1 MTLTQIHIGPK
12 ITKSNIATFIYILLC
27 ASLLTSCAT
36 TQQTLSPDKYL
47 LKKNAIIFSSE
58 ERIDNKEDL
67 RYGILSLIKQDE
79 NISRLWPP
87 KNWFSKDT
95 MIVYDPELGQESAES
110 IEKFLRNKKGYYK
123 AKVKH
128 NVDIDNK
135 QLTSNYY
142 VDLNKRYRVKSF
154 QITSQD
160 KSIVDEIN
168 NLPSLALIR
177 EGDPVDSELFETERS
192 RIVGELQNL
201 GYANFVSNFIEI
213 IGDSTNYLV
222 DVEFNVIVP
231 PPDSVHKKY
240 YIGEI
245 NVFTEHLV
253 QSNPSFSIR
262 DTFERTNYFG
272 RSSEFIVKPKFL
284 AKNIYLRNGNLY
296 LNTDRIKT
304 QRTLNS
310 LSSYK
315 YVQVNPKL
323 NTEKDSIFDIDIFLS
338 PYEHKWISEQGLDLF
353 YAFGSTSFQQNLFGL
368 SAFGSLQNRNV
379 FGGSEKY
386 SFNLDGSVE
395 LSLPSLAANRWSFGA
410 NNILELPRLVDLFS
424 FGKFL
429 ENIRVIP
436 TNSYDRF
443 KDEARTDISLGYNF
457 TKSIRNFSISSFNA
471 SWGYTYRA
479 NAQSLYKMR
488 QLGLNLFIFNPTD
501 NFRMNN
507 LDDNPLL
514 ANSFQDN
521 ISTGFLF
528 RDLRYFFYGK
538 KNRRGR
544 SVSLLTNFEVS
555 GLEIF
560 LANKLAN
567 LISGENV
574 AWTLGKESRF
584 NFAKYVKLELDGR
597 IYKDITKKSQL
608 AARAD
613 IGLVVPFGKE
623 NDGTL
628 LQTPYLSQFYAGG
641 PNSNRAWQIRELGP
655 GGYSEVLE
663 PPFFQAGDLK
673 IEFNL
678 EYRWNLFLFFE
689 GALFLD
695 AGNIWTLRTEE
706 ARPNSKISADFLDQ
720 MAVGTGWGIRAD
732 FTYFLIRLDFGYKL
746 RSPFPLDD
754 SGSHLVFG
762 KTIPGT
768 DGESYNSLLGN
779 INVAINYPF

>member
-1 MTLTQIHIGPK
+1 MRYEIE
-12 ITKSNIATFIYILLC
+12 
-27 ASLLTSCAT
+27 SLL
-36 TQQTLSPDKYL
+36 
-47 LKKNAIIFSSE
+47 
-58 ERIDNKEDL
+58 
-67 RYGILSLIKQDE
+67 KQDE
-79 NISRLWPP
+79 NVSRLWPP

-95 MIVYDPELGQESAES
+95 MIVYDPDLAQESAES

-123 AKVKH
+123 AVVKH
-128 NVDIDNK
+128 DVDIESK
-135 QLTSNYY
+135 QLTANFA
-142 VDLNKRYRVKSF
+142 VNLGTRYRVKSY

-160 KSIVDEIN
+160 KSIVSEIN
-168 NLPSLALIR
+168 HLQSLPLISR
-177 EGDPVDSELFETERS
+177 GDPVDSELFEIERS

-231 PPDSVHKKY
+231 PPDSVHKKF

-253 QSNPSFSIR
+253 QTNPSFSIQ
-262 DTFERTNYFG
+262 DTFERSNYFA

-310 LSSYK
+310 LSTYK

-368 SAFGSLQNRNV
+368 SAFGSLQNRNL

-395 LSLPSLAANRWSFGA
+395 LAIPSFAANRWSFGA
-410 NNILELPRLVDLFS
+410 NNILELPRLVDLFG

-429 ENIRVIP
+429 EKIRVIP
-436 TNSYDRF
+436 TNNYDRF

-471 SWGYTYRA
+471 SWGYTYQA

-488 QLGLNLFIFNPTD
+488 QLGLNLFIFDPTES
-501 NFRMNN
+501 FRRNN
-507 LDDNPLL
+507 LDDNQLL
-514 ANSFQDN
+514 ANSFEDN

-528 RDLRYFFYGK
+528 RDLRYFFNGK

-544 SVSLLTNFEVS
+544 SFSLLTNFEVS

-560 LANKLAN
+560 AANKLAN
-567 LISGENV
+567 LISGENN
-574 AWTLGKESRF
+574 AWELGSDGRF
-584 NFAKYVKLELDGR
+584 NFAKYVKMELDGR
-597 IYKDITKKSQL
+597 FYRDITKKSQI

-613 IGLVVPFGKE
+613 IGLVVPFGKK

-641 PNSNRAWQIRELGP
+641 PNSLRAWQIRELGP
-655 GGYSEVLE
+655 GGFSEILE
-663 PPFFQAGDLK
+663 PPFFQAGDVKL
-673 IEFNL
+673 EFNI

-689 GALFLD
+689 GAVFMD
-695 AGNIWTLRTEE
+695 AGNIWTLRTEPN
-706 ARPNSKISADFLDQ
+706 RPNTKISTAFLDQ

-732 FTYFLIRLDFGYKL
+732 FTYFLIRIDFGYKL

-754 SGSHLVFG
+754 SGSHFVFG

-768 DGESYNSLLGN
+768 DGESYNSLFGN